1 MNTNETTQ
9 VEEQPMSTE
18 VSRQEPEPTTTQEVV
33 LGDEHGSNDLLQFTR
48 DLQLCYNFARSL
60 VTTPFV
66 PSQYQGNPGHAA
78 AAIMTARGVGIL
90 DPMAALRSLDVIQ
103 GAPAFRANTLRALAQ
118 RDGHD
123 IWVEEANSQRV
134 IMKGRRRGDD
144 RIQESMWDMDRAR
157 AMGLTN
163 KDNWKKQPQAMLTAR
178 ATSELVRLIAADTV
192 AGLYSVEELSDGEQ
206 PAEAAPAVEAKPAA
220 KRTMRRRRVEPK
232 PVEEPPAPAPDPE
245 PVATPAPEEPTAEP
259 APEATEAAPEEPS
272 AEPSPEAVE
281 TSEAFA
287 GDPMKPTPE
296 EAAEWGAMPDG
307 FSG

>member
-1 MNTNETTQ
+1 
-9 VEEQPMSTE
+9 MSTE
-18 VSRQEPEPTTTQEVV
+18 IAQVEAESTTTQEVV
-33 LGDEHGSNDLLQFTR
+33 LEEEHGSHDLLQFTR

-66 PSQYQGNPGHAA
+66 PQQYQGNPGHAA
-78 AAIMTARGVGIL
+78 AAIMTARGVGIM

-103 GAPAFRANTLRALAQ
+103 GTPAFRANTLRALAQ
-118 RDGHD
+118 RDGHE

-134 IMKGRRRGDD
+134 VMKGRRRGDD

-192 AGLYSVEELSDGEQ
+192 AGLYSVEELADGEQ
-206 PAEAAPAVEAKPAA
+206 PADTPAVEAKPVA
-220 KRTMRRRRVEPK
+220 KRTMRRKRVEPK
-232 PVEEPPAPAPDPE
+232 PAAEAPVPAEQPAGEPAAE
-245 PVATPAPEEPTAEP
+245 PVASPDEEPAEP
-259 APEATEAAPEEPS
+259 APDEQAS
-272 AEPSPEAVE
+272 EPSPEVAE

-296 EAAEWGAMPDG
+296 ELAEWGQMPDG
-307 FSG
+307 FGS

>member
-1 MNTNETTQ
+1 
-9 VEEQPMSTE
+9 MSTE
-18 VSRQEPEPTTTQEVV
+18 IEQHEGRPTAEQEVV
-33 LGDEHGSNDLLQFTR
+33 LANEHGSVDLLQFTR

-66 PSQYQGNPGHAA
+66 PQQYQGNPGHAA
-78 AAIMTARGVGIL
+78 AAIMTARGVGIM

-103 GAPAFRANTLRALAQ
+103 GTPAFRANTLRALAQ
-118 RDGHD
+118 RDGHE

-134 IMKGRRRGDD
+134 VMRGRRRGDD

-192 AGLYSVEELSDGEQ
+192 AGLYSVEELADGEQ
-206 PAEAAPAVEAKPAA
+206 PPEAPAVEAKPTA

-232 PVEEPPAPAPDPE
+232 RAEEPAPAPAAEAKGEPE
-245 PVATPAPEEPTAEP
+245 PEVAA
-259 APEATEAAPEEPS
+259 AAPEEPS
-272 AEPSPEAVE
+272 EEPSPEAVE
-281 TSEAFA
+281 TSEAFE
-287 GDPMKPTPE
+287 GDPMKPTTE
-296 EAAEWGAMPDG
+296 EAAEWGHMPEG
-307 FSG
+307 FGD

>member
-1 MNTNETTQ
+1 MTTNETTEQ
-9 VEEQPMSTE
+9 EGAQPMSSE
-18 VSRQEPEPTTTQEVV
+18 LNRQEPESTTTQEVV
-33 LGDEHGSNDLLQFTR
+33 LGGEHGSNDLLEFTR
-48 DLQLCYNFARSL
+48 NLQLCYNFARSL

-78 AAIMTARGVGIL
+78 AAIMTARGVGIM

-103 GAPAFRANTLRALAQ
+103 GTPAFRANTLRALAQ

-206 PAEAAPAVEAKPAA
+206 PADTAPAVEAKPAA

-232 PVEEPPAPAPDPE
+232 PVEQPEAEAPAPE
-245 PVATPAPEEPTAEP
+245 PVATPDPEPTAEP
-259 APEATEAAPEEPS
+259 APEAAETAPAEPS